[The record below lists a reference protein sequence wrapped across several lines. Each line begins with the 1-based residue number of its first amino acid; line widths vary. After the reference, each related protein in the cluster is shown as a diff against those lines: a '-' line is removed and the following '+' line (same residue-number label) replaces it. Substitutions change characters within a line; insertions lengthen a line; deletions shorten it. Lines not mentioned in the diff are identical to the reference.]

1 MNDCLHL
8 QPQNIGIRVT
18 VDDRPDG
25 DLAEYQA
32 FYLNRQSLCRDSGGT
47 PDTRDGNPS
56 QAEQVLPLWRNAR
69 SNLTWIPNK
78 QQINYCEARAL
89 GISSTTA
96 IGTTKEEASGDCA
109 VANSN
114 LSRRSCN
121 YCSRNHLTPGK
132 HQIEPG

>member
-1 MNDCLHL
+1 MDDCLHL

-69 SNLTWIPNK
+69 SNLTRKPLIFHIDYP
-78 QQINYCEARAL
+78 AASPH
-89 GISSTTA
+89 GILFFT
-96 IGTTKEEASGDCA
+96 GTSAAKE
-109 VANSN
+109 
-114 LSRRSCN
+114 
-121 YCSRNHLTPGK
+121 
-132 HQIEPG
+132 